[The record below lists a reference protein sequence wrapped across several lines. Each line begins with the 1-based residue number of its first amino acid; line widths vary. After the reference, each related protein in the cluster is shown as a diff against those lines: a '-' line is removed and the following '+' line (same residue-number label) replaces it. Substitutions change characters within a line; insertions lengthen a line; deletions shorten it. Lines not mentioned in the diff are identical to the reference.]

1 MLEIVKDAHP
11 CPFAK
16 LHPSQLLRNDEFFM
30 KLAFNQA
37 IDAWEADEVPVGA
50 VIAFGEEVIAS
61 ARNETRSAK
70 DPTAHAEIIAIT
82 QAAHAIGDWRLNEC
96 RLYVTKEPCPMCSG
110 AVIMARLGEVH
121 YGATDPKMGCLGGAA
136 DLNTL
141 PHSNHHAKISSGLL
155 HEESIALLQAYF
167 QLKRQ
172 HHDENHSEEQQG

>member
-1 MLEIVKDAHP
+1 MLEIVKEAPP

-16 LHPSQLLRNDEFFM
+16 LHPSQLLRDDEFFM

-50 VIAFGEEVIAS
+50 VITHGEEVIAS

-70 DPTAHAEIIAIT
+70 DPTAHAIV
-82 QAAHAIGDWRLNEC
+82 DWRLNEC

-121 YGATDPKMGCLGGAA
+121 YGTPDPKMGCLGGAA

-141 PHSNHHAKISSGLL
+141 PHSNHHAKVSSGLL

-172 HHDENHSEEQQG
+172 HHGENHSEEQQG